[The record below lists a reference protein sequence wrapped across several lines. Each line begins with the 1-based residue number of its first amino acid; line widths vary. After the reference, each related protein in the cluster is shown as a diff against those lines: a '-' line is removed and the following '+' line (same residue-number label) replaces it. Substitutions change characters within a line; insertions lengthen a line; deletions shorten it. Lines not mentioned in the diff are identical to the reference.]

1 MTLPSGA
8 SFSSIIVPTNDSA
21 RYTFL
26 LDNSLR
32 HDYPVLFCGPTGT
45 GKSIYIQR
53 HLRSL
58 DKVGCTLN
66 ASIR

>member
-1 MTLPSGA
+1 MRKRA
-8 SFSSIIVPTNDSA
+8 ISA
-21 RYTFL
+21 WPYY
-26 LDNSLR
+26 S
-32 HDYPVLFCGPTGT
+32 VLFCGPTGT